1 MERLVFERDIGGKR
15 YRICV
20 RSRPFGAAV
29 ITYQVSRALN
39 GRDMWQGVPASWDG
53 VRSVMDEAFAGDLAP
68 FRVEPPKNGIAA

>member
-1 MERLVFERDIGGKR
+1 MERLVFERNIGGRR
-15 YRICV
+15 YRICI

-53 VRSVMDEAFAGDLAP
+53 VRSVMDEAFARDLAP
-68 FRVEPPKNGIAA
+68 FRTESPATGIAA